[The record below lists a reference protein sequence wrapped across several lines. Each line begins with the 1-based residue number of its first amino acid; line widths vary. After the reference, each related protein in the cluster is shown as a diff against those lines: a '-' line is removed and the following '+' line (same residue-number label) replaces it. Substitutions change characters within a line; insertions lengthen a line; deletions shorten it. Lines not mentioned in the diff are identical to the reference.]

1 MTTFGTQGL
10 QVQDDELSLRIKAL
24 KDCIKE
30 IEQKQ
35 EHLLE
40 RIDSRI
46 ATRPKYEY
54 ESDQVRNTRE
64 NNYVQTHVPKRNE
77 SAKKKYLNS
86 YDTQDKHEYSIQ
98 PSPPKEVQQKPK
110 SKRDVEIQVEFSQ
123 RMQTEPVERVDS
135 LEDEDKTPQFSETK
149 DFSNM
154 HMDADRRY
162 QKFENNHLT
171 NRVSKFSYSDEHI
184 DISDQS
190 PQALIPEKHELRN
203 PRIRDYSDIDHQIE
217 ARNNNVINSRK
228 YRDSRIS
235 MTSRSI
241 GSDSQY
247 SFSNSKNL
255 FMSSNKPLNKYEMHN
270 DSFGSPDPKVTRS
283 KRTSRPAVGTDE
295 KEYERMFDNDHI
307 IKELERQERAID
319 RFIPPSRIEPVP
331 ITLDQN
337 DLAIAYQSSPDM
349 ISYQYED
356 NASPPRCKKT
366 RQKLFHSPVHK
377 KEEMQ
382 DTSPNYNCNP
392 DNLAAMRARDL
403 HCGRGSS
410 PLRTKFKTPKSKRS
424 SSRSKSRSN
433 SPLKKSSHKLEYILE
448 NGVININTPSKTATS
463 FARFEDSASPKD
475 RIINHLKQTN
485 SSIKNFQRKS
495 KVFLSEDSQ
504 ERGNP

>member
-1 MTTFGTQGL
+1 M
-10 QVQDDELSLRIKAL
+10 QDDELSLRIKAL

-54 ESDQVRNTRE
+54 EGDQVRNTRE
-64 NNYVQTHVPKRNE
+64 NNYVLNSFAKRDE
-77 SAKKKYLNS
+77 SAKKKYLNP
-86 YDTQDKHEYSIQ
+86 YETQDKHEYSIKK
-98 PSPPKEVQQKPK
+98 SPPKEMQQEQK
-110 SKRDVEIQVEFSQ
+110 SKRDVEIQVELTK

-135 LEDEDKTPQFSETK
+135 LEDEDNTPQFSETK
-149 DFSNM
+149 DFSVM
-154 HMDADRRY
+154 HKEADRRY
-162 QKFENNHLT
+162 QKFENNHQT
-171 NRVSKFSYSDEHI
+171 NRVSKFSYSDENI
-184 DISDQS
+184 DISGQS
-190 PQALIPEKHELRN
+190 PQTPYPEQHELRN
-203 PRIRDYSDIDHQIE
+203 QIIRDIDSIDHQIE
-217 ARNNNVINSRK
+217 ARNINVINSRNN
-228 YRDSRIS
+228 RDSRIS

-255 FMSSNKPLNKYEMHN
+255 FMSSNKPYNKYEMHN

-283 KRTSRPAVGTDE
+283 KRMSRPAVGTDE

-307 IKELERQERAID
+307 IRELERQERAID
-319 RFIPPSRIEPVP
+319 RFIPPSRVEPVP

-377 KEEMQ
+377 KERMQ

-392 DNLAAMRARDL
+392 DNLAAMRAKDL
-403 HCGRGSS
+403 H
-410 PLRTKFKTPKSKRS
+410 
-424 SSRSKSRSN
+424 
-433 SPLKKSSHKLEYILE
+433 
-448 NGVININTPSKTATS
+448 
-463 FARFEDSASPKD
+463 
-475 RIINHLKQTN
+475 
-485 SSIKNFQRKS
+485 
-495 KVFLSEDSQ
+495 
-504 ERGNP
+504 